1 MGVCTCMLSHVHL
14 WRMLS
19 HPPCG
24 GCLSFNPESPDSAVL
39 KSEVYIILI
48 TVCYIFP
55 INIIILK
62 RKVNVFKN
70 KFVSFFIF
78 MVLNVHKGSS
88 ASRVI
93 VPFNIKSFV

>member
-55 INIIILK
+55 INIIRSGVTGIEMMGVDENAFGECAELEEN
-62 RKVNVFKN
+62 RN
-70 KFVSFFIF
+70 
-78 MVLNVHKGSS
+78 
-88 ASRVI
+88 
-93 VPFNIKSFV
+93 